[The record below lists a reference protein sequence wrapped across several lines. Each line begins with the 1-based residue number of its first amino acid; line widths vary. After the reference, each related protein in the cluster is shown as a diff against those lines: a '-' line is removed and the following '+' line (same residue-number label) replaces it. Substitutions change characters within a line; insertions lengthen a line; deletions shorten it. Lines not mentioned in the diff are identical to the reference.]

1 MTALLIA
8 SLLTVKFPGGNAN
21 EFAAMLVGATKQ
33 NVVISQSEPKL
44 IPKAEFA
51 TEDLNEMARS
61 LRAQT
66 QHIILPGADL
76 VISDQ
81 LIPSRLINERGRR
94 LLRRSERGEVEVSLE
109 TPSQNIIAVNLISLP
124 ATAIHNGLVTFKTE
138 KADALQSGS
147 LGGGLSRPVKSHWYF
162 QQVPIFVSVTDMPE
176 AEFLKWAAKAVGG
189 RLLITEKEYTIDI
202 DPVEVRRRAI
212 ATIQKQTLPAANT
225 PEGAIELKERNFRI
239 AGINALS
246 AAQITE
252 ALKSQDGQSK
262 ITISPRSPLATLA
275 LQRIRDM
282 ARAAVSA
289 QGRSRE
295 NNSAVGL
302 LQRIDNSRTA
312 SLIVNARFD
321 VEMEIPVLDRNGRP
335 AGFVRI

>member
-21 EFAAMLVGATKQ
+21 EFAAILVGATKQ

-81 LIPSRLINERGRR
+81 LIPPRLVNERGRR
-94 LLRRSERGEVEVSLE
+94 QFRRAERGQVEVSLE
-109 TPSQNIIAVNLISLP
+109 APTQNIIAVNLISLP
-124 ATAIHNGLVTFKTE
+124 ATAVHNGMVTFKTE
-138 KADALQSGS
+138 KSDALQSGS
-147 LGGGLSRPVKSHWYF
+147 LGAFSRPVKSHWYF
-162 QQVPIFVSVTDMPE
+162 QQIPIFVSVTDMPE
-176 AEFLKWAAKAVGG
+176 ADFLKWAAKAVGG
-189 RLLITEKEYTIDI
+189 RLLVTEKEYMIDI
-202 DPVEVRRRAI
+202 DPVEVRRRVI
-212 ATIQKQTLPAANT
+212 ATIQKQVLPAANT
-225 PEGAIELKERNFRI
+225 PEGAMELKERNFRI

-246 AAQITE
+246 AAQISET
-252 ALKSQDGQSK
+252 LKTPGGQSK
-262 ITISPRSPLATLA
+262 IALSPRSPLAKLA
-275 LQRIRDM
+275 LQRLRDL
-282 ARAAVSA
+282 AQSAASSE
-289 QGRSRE
+289 GRSRE
-295 NNSAVGL
+295 SISAVGA

-321 VEMEIPVLDRNGRP
+321 VEVEVPILDRNGRP
-335 AGFVRI
+335 AGFVRL